1 MNKLCKPYIC
11 KNAFADDVADGIYD
25 CKIKN
30 YVGLMVFNN
39 QIEVKHNK
47 INTNDI
53 KHCVQTFRKTFKEIG
68 TLEPRRDKIP
78 REKAMSVAEGIAHP
92 LIVSGFP

>member
-25 CKIKN
+25 CKIKT

-53 KHCVQTFRKTFKEIG
+53 KDCVQTFRKTFKDYDHYLIENVSLNENKQ
-68 TLEPRRDKIP
+68 LEVFLG
-78 REKAMSVAEGIAHP
+78 S
-92 LIVSGFP
+92 